1 MCVQWHADDA
11 DVTDDRSFFLFL
23 FVILSSLFSF
33 PFVIST
39 RRAKILIRGHLHHP
53 CHRRAIRREA
63 LYIRFTAAGFFG
75 VLSVIVAGEFLQYG
89 ALS

>member
-1 MCVQWHADDA
+1 MCVLWHADDA
-11 DVTDDRSFFLFL
+11 DVTDDRSFFLFIF
-23 FVILSSLFSF
+23 FVIFP